1 MAKKDFKSLGGSSR
15 SYVNTKTGEIISRY
29 KYDKLYGTTQEF
41 KGNTHLKAKLN
52 KQAAP
57 EIAASRPAPGRKST
71 LKEVEKTRG
80 SRIKPLKGKKSRH
93 ISIPVK
99 YKYGTIDAAHLEPK
113 YSALVAGLKKNKSV
127 YGASINITFT
137 LHGLI
142 DTKNIFRLRSRRSI
156 PTWGE
161 FVDEIKGGS
170 IPKEFI
176 KPVEKGVTEA
186 MDKGVVAGYPMVDVQ
201 VTLYDGSFHEVDSS
215 EFAFKIAG
223 SMAFQQACRKAKPVI
238 LEPVMKMEVVTP
250 EDFFG
255 QVISDLSSRR
265 GQIKETSERVGM
277 KVIDATVPLSETF
290 GYATSIRSLTEG
302 RASFTMEFNSYEQ
315 VPANVAQEIIDGK
328 RK

>member
-1 MAKKDFKSLGGSSR
+1 MAKKDFKPLGGSSR
-15 SYVNTKTGEIISRY
+15 NYVNTKTGEIISRY
-29 KYDKLYGTTQEF
+29 KYDKTYGSTPEF

-52 KQAAP
+52 RQAAP
-57 EIAASRPAPGRKST
+57 EIAAARPAPGRKST

-161 FVDEIKGGS
+161 FVDEINNYYLDPLNYKVSG
-170 IPKEFI
+170 E
-176 KPVEKGVTEA
+176 
-186 MDKGVVAGYPMVDVQ
+186 
-201 VTLYDGSFHEVDSS
+201 SFADLNILALDFYIVFTAAEM
-215 EFAFKIAG
+215 KR
-223 SMAFQQACRKAKPVI
+223 QASK
-238 LEPVMKMEVVTP
+238 
-250 EDFFG
+250 
-255 QVISDLSSRR
+255 
-265 GQIKETSERVGM
+265 
-277 KVIDATVPLSETF
+277 
-290 GYATSIRSLTEG
+290 
-302 RASFTMEFNSYEQ
+302 
-315 VPANVAQEIIDGK
+315 
-328 RK
+328 